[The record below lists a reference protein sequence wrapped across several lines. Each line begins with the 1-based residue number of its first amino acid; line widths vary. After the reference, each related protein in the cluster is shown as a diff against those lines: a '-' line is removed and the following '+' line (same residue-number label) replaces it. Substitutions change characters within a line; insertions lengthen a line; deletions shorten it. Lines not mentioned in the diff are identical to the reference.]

1 MRISGDRGLY
11 TLTAWLE
18 GLARRR
24 DAIADNI
31 ANVDTPGYRRREGSF
46 ETELARELSSSRPT
60 LLTTPPRHLQP
71 PSVRSGQAIQAA
83 RRLVSSR
90 MDGNDVDIDQ
100 EMVLLVETQ
109 ARYQAAAQALARKF
123 EQLRNAIRTV

>member
-1 MRISGDRGLY
+1 MRIHGDRGLY

-31 ANVDTPGYRRREGSF
+31 ANVDTPGYRRQEVSF
-46 ETELARELSSSRPT
+46 ETELARELGSSRPA
-60 LLTTPPRHLQP
+60 LVTTHPRHVQP
-71 PSVRSGQAIQAA
+71 TASPAGQALQAA
-83 RRLVSSR
+83 QRLVSSR

-123 EQLRNAIRTV
+123 EQLRNVIRTV